1 MWITIQELYDVV
13 RFVVLSKSRIFENM
27 FAKKTKT
34 HRNAQI
40 PSVSP
45 GDVPVWSYLE
55 NNGKSIDEIK

>member
-1 MWITIQELYDVV
+1 MMWV

-45 GDVPVWSYLE
+45 GDVPVWGYLE
-55 NNGKSIDEIK
+55 NDGKSINEIK